1 MLNKEDIKRLLK
13 CTDFKSN
20 EYYLSF
26 GAALVMYGVRDKTD
40 DIDMGCNKELADRLE
55 QEGYKVVIME
65 NGKRNIKY
73 SEKID
78 IYEDWHEDDEIVL
91 IDNIPVLSIQGVLK
105 MKKKFNR
112 EKDKRDIALIEE
124 YLRKNK

>member
-1 MLNKEDIKRLLK
+1 MLKRTDIINLLNQ
-13 CTDFKSN
+13 TDFNPS

-26 GAALVMYGVRDKTD
+26 GAALVMYGVRAETD
-40 DIDMGCNKELADRLE
+40 DIDMGCSKELADRLE
-55 QEGYKVVIME
+55 SEGYKTVLME

-78 IYEDWHEDDEIVL
+78 IYEDWSEGEIVI
-91 IDNIPVLSIQGVLK
+91 IDNIPVLSIQGVLA
-105 MKKKFNR
+105 MKKRFNR

-124 YLRKNK
+124 YLRNQK